1 MGPVK
6 IFSLCL
12 LLAVCSALPAQN
24 RKYSI
29 SGVVVDSLSG
39 KLIPEV
45 NISVVGASG
54 NWTTNAAG
62 EFTVQVQRIP
72 SILYFSYVGY
82 TIGSFLAEKQG
93 EKAIR
98 IAMLPETREIGEV
111 TVTGEKISKLIK
123 GDTLNIIDFEI
134 EDDRIVIFASL
145 YKNLKDQRLYLAN
158 LKGDTL
164 SHLQVSNAGKEIK
177 FPEIMMPKTEFLIRD
192 FTGKIQ
198 FLDKYCAHEV
208 NHYFDRLTFGYDTQ
222 YPDFIGR
229 VIPIKCEMEGK
240 LVFQVS
246 TVTGNYTFFYGR
258 GSQEGTPIKFV
269 QDKKA
274 PTRYVSKELM
284 AYAPHDADFN
294 KKVSAPMFRKGKELF
309 VFDFFS
315 NHFEVFDSN
324 LNPVRKVPISF
335 QNVNVID
342 GLVFRF
348 STVDIDVKNFTQT
361 ILFDEKAGKA
371 YAFFRYRS
379 DNKQYLK
386 EINLETGQIDR
397 VITIPEYSNIS
408 DVRVYDNALYFLY
421 DTKVYPYYR
430 LLYRMV
436 I

>member
-1 MGPVK
+1 MSVE
-6 IFSLCL
+6 
-12 LLAVCSALPAQN
+12 AVSQ
-24 RKYSI
+24 
-29 SGVVVDSLSG
+29 
-39 KLIPEV
+39 
-45 NISVVGASG
+45 
-54 NWTTNAAG
+54 
-62 EFTVQVQRIP
+62 
-72 SILYFSYVGY
+72 
-82 TIGSFLAEKQG
+82 
-93 EKAIR
+93 
-98 IAMLPETREIGEV
+98 
-111 TVTGEKISKLIK
+111 
-123 GDTLNIIDFEI
+123 
-134 EDDRIVIFASL
+134 
-145 YKNLKDQRLYLAN
+145 LAN
-158 LKGDTL
+158 CTEEEMQGLIEENASWFNAPQPGKYVLYHNRLRIFILQKQSEKESQIIHNRMIAKLKLAINAMRIDEL
-164 SHLQVSNAGKEIK
+164 EYYALEYVCNHL
-177 FPEIMMPKTEFLIRD
+177 
-192 FTGKIQ
+192 
-198 FLDKYCAHEV
+198 
-208 NHYFDRLTFGYDTQ
+208 
-222 YPDFIGR
+222 
-229 VIPIKCEMEGK
+229 
-240 LVFQVS
+240 
-246 TVTGNYTFFYGR
+246 TVEAFVKNNGN
-258 GSQEGTPIKFV
+258 QLLKFV

>member
-1 MGPVK
+1 MGSIK
-6 IFSLCL
+6 IFSVFL

-24 RKYSI
+24 RKYTVA
-29 SGVVVDSLSG
+29 GVVVDSLTG
-39 KLIPEV
+39 KPMKEV

-54 NWTTNAAG
+54 NWTTNQAG
-62 EFTVQVQRIP
+62 EFTVQVQRLP
-72 SILYFSYVGY
+72 SVLYFSYVGY
-82 TIGSFLAEKQG
+82 SIGNCLAEKSG
-93 EKAIR
+93 EKNIR
-98 IAMLPETREIGEV
+98 IAMLPETREISEV
-111 TVTGEKISKLIK
+111 TITGEKITKLIK

-177 FPEIMMPKTEFLIRD
+177 FPEIMMPKTEFLVRD

-198 FLDKYCAHEV
+198 FLDKDCAHEV

-222 YPDFIGR
+222 YSDFIGR

-240 LVFQVS
+240 LVFQVA
-246 TVTGNYTFFYGR
+246 TVTGSYTFFYGR
-258 GSQEGTPIKFV
+258 GSQEGTPIKFI

-274 PTRYVSKELM
+274 NSRYVSKELM
-284 AYAPHDADFN
+284 AMAPHDADFN
-294 KKVSAPMFRKGKELF
+294 KRVSAPMFRKGKELF

-315 NHFEVFDSN
+315 DHFEVFDSN

-342 GLVFRF
+342 GLVFRIY
-348 STVDIDVKNFTQT
+348 SVDVDTKNFDQN

-371 YAFFRYRS
+371 YAFFRYKS

-386 EINLETGQIDR
+386 EISLETGQIDR
-397 VITIPEYSNIS
+397 VIPIPEFSNIS
-408 DVRVYDNALYFLY
+408 NVRVYDNALYFLY

-430 LLYRMV
+430 QLYRMV